1 MEVSNLKENKE
12 IGTISFEV
20 RIPMKKPKIF
30 MKFFYVS
37 FWKNI
42 FIFGFKNFIFEE
54 NKNIYGN
61 AFITSKSH
69 WKNRAREWQRSCIQ
83 LCCHFAREWPKLHF
97 FYIRLKQNNRL
108 LKKFT
113 IQLPTVDWA
122 TIKFSTILGVVL
134 TKLWY
139 CSSLYGSSKN
149 MGTI

>member
-1 MEVSNLKENKE
+1 MFWDKDSNEK
-12 IGTISFEV
+12 T
-20 RIPMKKPKIF
+20 
-30 MKFFYVS
+30 
-37 FWKNI
+37 
-42 FIFGFKNFIFEE
+42 
-54 NKNIYGN
+54 KNIYGIFLCKFLKKYIYFWIQKFYFWRKQKYLWKRFYN
-61 AFITSKSH
+61 IKKPL
-69 WKNRAREWQRSCIQ
+69 KNRARERQRSCIQ